1 MQQQGWVKIHRQFL
15 DWEWYD
21 DNNTKILFIHL
32 LLKANHKPKK
42 YRGKL
47 IQIGQHVTGLEVLC
61 KETGLSIQ
69 KIRTAI
75 SKLKSTNEIT
85 IKTSSK
91 GTVIQIVNY
100 TKYQI
105 VTNELTNQ
113 QQTSNKPATTN
124 KNDKNVKNENKI
136 EIIQTDLLEWFNSE
150 FKRKFTIINKRKL
163 EARLKTFKIDKIKIA
178 IKNAYNDKYHIEN
191 NFKYLTPEYFFRN
204 DENIDKW
211 LNVENVNNSKNI
223 TLPKYGN

>member
-1 MQQQGWVKIHRQFL
+1 MQQQGWIKIHRQL
-15 DWEWYD
+15 LEWEWYD
-21 DNNTKILFIHL
+21 DINVKVLFFHL

-42 YRGKL
+42 YKGKL
-47 IQIGQHVTGLEVLC
+47 IEVGQHVTGLEVLC

-124 KNDKNVKNENKI
+124 KNDKNVKNDIKERKA
-136 EIIQTDLLEWFNSE
+136 E
-150 FKRKFTIINKRKL
+150 FKKL
-163 EARLKTFKIDKIKIA
+163 LAKHKDVYVLEMIKDFYEYWTEHSPNDKKLRFEKQTSFDVNRRLKT
-178 IKNAYNDKYHIEN
+178 
-191 NFKYLTPEYFFRN
+191 
-204 DENIDKW
+204 W
-211 LNVENVNNSKNI
+211 LKNSKQTYTSKNYKPP
-223 TLPKYGN
+223 TYGN

>member
-47 IQIGQHVTGLEVLC
+47 IEIGQHVTGLEVLC

-105 VTNELTNQ
+105 ATNELTNH

-124 KNDKNVKNENKI
+124 KNDKNVKNDIK
-136 EIIQTDLLEWFNSE
+136 QRKAE
-150 FKRKFTIINKRKL
+150 FKKL
-163 EARLKTFKIDKIKIA
+163 LAKYKDVYVLEMIKDFYEYWTEHSPNDKKLRFEKQTSFDVNRRLKT
-178 IKNAYNDKYHIEN
+178 
-191 NFKYLTPEYFFRN
+191 
-204 DENIDKW
+204 W
-211 LNVENVNNSKNI
+211 LKNSKQTYTSKNYKPP
-223 TLPKYGN
+223 TYGN

>member
-1 MQQQGWVKIHRQFL
+1 MQQQGWIKIHRQL
-15 DWEWYD
+15 LEWEWYD
-21 DNNTKILFIHL
+21 DINVKVLFFHL

-42 YRGKL
+42 YKGKL
-47 IQIGQHVTGLEVLC
+47 IEVGQHVTGLEVLC

-113 QQTSNKPATTN
+113 QQTSNKRATTN
-124 KNDKNVKNENKI
+124 KNDKNVKNDIKERKA
-136 EIIQTDLLEWFNSE
+136 E
-150 FKRKFTIINKRKL
+150 FKKL
-163 EARLKTFKIDKIKIA
+163 LAKHKDVYVLEMIKDFYEYWTEHSPNDKKLRFEKQTSFDVNRRLKT
-178 IKNAYNDKYHIEN
+178 
-191 NFKYLTPEYFFRN
+191 
-204 DENIDKW
+204 W
-211 LNVENVNNSKNI
+211 LKNSKQTYTSKNYKPP
-223 TLPKYGN
+223 TYGN

>member
-1 MQQQGWVKIHRQFL
+1 MQQGWVKIHRQFL

-32 LLKANHKPKK
+32 LLKANHKAKK

-47 IQIGQHVTGLEVLC
+47 IEIGQLVTGLEVLSSQ
-61 KETGLSIQ
+61 TGLSIQ

-124 KNDKNVKNENKI
+124 KNVKNVKNDIKERKA
-136 EIIQTDLLEWFNSE
+136 E
-150 FKRKFTIINKRKL
+150 FKKL
-163 EARLKTFKIDKIKIA
+163 LAKYKDVYVLEMIKDFYEYWTEHSPNDKKLRFEKQTSFDVNRRLKT
-178 IKNAYNDKYHIEN
+178 
-191 NFKYLTPEYFFRN
+191 
-204 DENIDKW
+204 W
-211 LNVENVNNSKNI
+211 LKNSKQTYTSKNYKPP
-223 TLPKYGN
+223 TYGN

>member
-32 LLKANHKPKK
+32 LLKANHKSKK

-47 IQIGQHVTGLEVLC
+47 IEIGQHVTGLEVLC

-105 VTNELTNQ
+105 ATNELTNQ

-124 KNDKNVKNENKI
+124 KNDKNVKNDIK
-136 EIIQTDLLEWFNSE
+136 QRKAE
-150 FKRKFTIINKRKL
+150 FKKL
-163 EARLKTFKIDKIKIA
+163 LAKYKDVYVLEMIKDFYEYWTEHSPNDKKLRFEKQTSFDVNRRLKT
-178 IKNAYNDKYHIEN
+178 
-191 NFKYLTPEYFFRN
+191 
-204 DENIDKW
+204 W
-211 LNVENVNNSKNI
+211 LKNSKQTYTSKNYKPP
-223 TLPKYGN
+223 TYGN

>member
-136 EIIQTDLLEWFNSE
+136 EIIQADLLEWFNSE

>member
-32 LLKANHKPKK
+32 LLKANHKSKK

-47 IQIGQHVTGLEVLC
+47 IEIGQHVTGLEVLC

-105 VTNELTNQ
+105 ATNELTNQ

-124 KNDKNVKNENKI
+124 KNDKNVKNDIKERKA
-136 EIIQTDLLEWFNSE
+136 E
-150 FKRKFTIINKRKL
+150 FKKL
-163 EARLKTFKIDKIKIA
+163 LAKYKDVYVLEMIKDFYEYWTEHSPNDKKLRFEKQTSFDVNRRLKT
-178 IKNAYNDKYHIEN
+178 
-191 NFKYLTPEYFFRN
+191 
-204 DENIDKW
+204 W
-211 LNVENVNNSKNI
+211 LKNSKQTYTSKNYKPP
-223 TLPKYGN
+223 TYGN